1 MSQQESQQSERK
13 RRDSTGRGNALS
25 WLMVFALVLV
35 LGLAVIAAAGV
46 VGLRQGQADRAAA
59 LQARAVAA
67 YEQGVAYLN
76 AGELALAAQQFQTV
90 LNIDPGNRE
99 AQQQLQ
105 ALQALPTATPTPSPL
120 LEPVLVA
127 PDAGESSENGP
138 SPEEL
143 LFAQA
148 EQAVHNT
155 QWSLAAGLI
164 DQLVALDPTYR
175 QEDVEELRFNLAYGQ
190 GVDLVA
196 QERYEQSLRAFDQA
210 LAVRPGDVQA
220 KRQRDLAALY
230 VSALGAWRVD
240 WPRVVSS
247 LETILDREP
256 DYQDAERRLALAQAG
271 WADDL
276 FREGSWCRAEDRY
289 QIALDL
295 ATSTELRDKQ
305 RQAAAFCLNPPT
317 PTPTPPVEETVAA
330 AGGLDLGPAGGHIA
344 FASYAPELNRWT
356 IFRVAVSGDSQ
367 PEALVEGASQPALS
381 PSGGQLA
388 LHAERT
394 DMGGLGLTAV
404 GQGTWQRITTYTEDS
419 HPQWSPNG
427 QAIVFDST
435 REGDRLWRVYLTGA
449 GPAEGI
455 SLGLGRWPTWS
466 ADGNTIAFQACDE
479 TGNRCG
485 LWLMGIDGTARRPLT
500 QVAGDAMP
508 SWSPDG
514 SRVAFASPDR
524 SGNWDVYVADVASG
538 AVTPL
543 AASPGIDGHPAWS
556 PDGTQVAVLT
566 NRDGNWSIVVVEA
579 ASGQVS
585 GRVALPGTQP
595 DWFNAQ
601 ISWER

>member
-1 MSQQESQQSERK
+1 LRWV
-13 RRDSTGRGNALS
+13 L
-25 WLMVFALVLV
+25 VFALAIMV
-35 LGLAVIAAAGV
+35 GLAAMVTAGV
-46 VGLRQGQADRAAA
+46 LGLRQGQADRAVA
-59 LQARAVAA
+59 LQARAAAA
-67 YEQGVAYLN
+67 YQQGVAYLD
-76 AGELALAAQQFQTV
+76 AGEVALAAQQFQTV
-90 LNIDPGNRE
+90 LSMDPGNRE
-99 AQQQLQ
+99 ALQQLQ

-127 PDAGESSENGP
+127 PDTDEGGDSGP
-138 SPEEL
+138 SPQEL

-148 EQAVHNT
+148 EQAVQNT
-155 QWSLAAGLI
+155 QWSLAAGLL
-164 DQLVALDPTYR
+164 DQLVALDSTYR
-175 QEDVEELRFNLAYGQ
+175 PDEVEALRFDLAYGQ
-190 GVDLVA
+190 GMELVG
-196 QERYEQSLRAFDQA
+196 QGHYEQSLRAFDQA
-210 LAVRPGDVQA
+210 LDLRPGDVQA

-247 LETILDREP
+247 LETILTREP
-256 DYQDAERRLALAQAG
+256 GYQDVSRRLALAQEG

-276 FREGSWCRAEDRY
+276 FRDGSWCRAAERY
-289 QIALDL
+289 EIALK
-295 ATSTELRDKQ
+295 ATASKELRDKQ
-305 RQAAAFCLNPPT
+305 KLANEFCLNPPT

-344 FASYAPELNRWT
+344 FASYSTDLNRWI
-356 IFRVAVSGDSQ
+356 IFRVAASGDAR

-394 DMGGLGLTAV
+394 DMGGLGLTSV
-404 GQGTWQRITTYTEDS
+404 GQGAWQRITTYTEDS

-427 QAIVFDST
+427 QALVFDST
-435 REGDRLWRVYLTGA
+435 REGDRLSRVYLTGA
-449 GPAEGI
+449 GPGDGV

-466 ADGNTIAFQACDE
+466 ADGNTIVYQACDE

-524 SGNWDVYVADVASG
+524 SGNWDVFVVDVASG
-538 AVTPL
+538 AVTVQ
-543 AASPGIDGHPAWS
+543 AASPGIDSHPVWS

-566 NRDGNWSIVVVEA
+566 NRDGSWAIAVVEV

-585 GRVALPGTQP
+585 GKVVLPGTQP

-601 ISWER
+601 ISWAR